1 MNYSFEYLFAITM
14 AAQPLAWFEGTG
26 LPAEAITTIGPVIR
40 KYREIQSD
48 LHSGN
53 IFPIGDEPSG
63 KSWTGF
69 QSVQEGKGYFI
80 VYREANDL
88 PEMTI
93 KTWLKEGTRIKCT
106 PILGKG
112 KAFSAKAGTDGTIN
126 FGLPEKNSYALYH
139 YSIISS
145 EK

>member
-1 MNYSFEYLFAITM
+1 M

-26 LPAEAITTIGPVIR
+26 LLADAVNSIGPVIR

-48 LHSGN
+48 FHSGN

-80 VYREANDL
+80 VYREANHL
-88 PEMTI
+88 PKMAM

-106 PILGKG
+106 PILGNG
-112 KAFSAKAGTDGTIN
+112 TAFTTKAGTDGTIT

-139 YSIISS
+139 YSIYSS